1 MKKGIPKEVIANL
14 PGMPIFLQPGTQHQ
28 IVITNY
34 DFENLEGMDLD
45 LGSTEAET
53 TTKEVVPSG
62 SANPSSKTPA
72 STKKSKFFWKW
83 NSTTEDW
90 LHEKCRQNSF
100 SRSRS
105 IKSKIFERGIAEKL
119 WTDSVTCSVRVY
131 NKIDTICK
139 TNY

>member
-1 MKKGIPKEVIANL
+1 MGIPKEVTPNL
-14 PGMPIFLQPGTQHQ
+14 QGMPIFLQPCTQHQ
-28 IVITNY
+28 IVITNK
-34 DFENLEGMDLD
+34 DLENLEGMDLD

-53 TTKEVVPSG
+53 TTQEVVPSC
-62 SANPSSKTPA
+62 SANPSPKIPA

-83 NSTTEDW
+83 NSTAEDW
-90 LHEKCRQNSF
+90 LHEKRRQNSF

-105 IKSKIFERGIAEKL
+105 IKSKILERGIAEKL
-119 WTDSVTCSVRVY
+119 WTESVTWSVRVY

>member
-1 MKKGIPKEVIANL
+1 MKKGIPKEVTPNL
-14 PGMPIFLQPGTQHQ
+14 QGMPIFLQPCTQHQ
-28 IVITNY
+28 IVITNK
-34 DFENLEGMDLD
+34 DLENLEGMDLD

-53 TTKEVVPSG
+53 TTQEVVPSC
-62 SANPSSKTPA
+62 SANPSPKIPA

-83 NSTTEDW
+83 NSTAEDW
-90 LHEKCRQNSF
+90 LHEKRRQNSF

-105 IKSKIFERGIAEKL
+105 IKSEIFERGIAEKL
-119 WTDSVTCSVRVY
+119 WTESVTWSVRVY

>member
-1 MKKGIPKEVIANL
+1 MGIRKEVTPNL
-14 PGMPIFLQPGTQHQ
+14 QGMPIFLQPCTQHQ
-28 IVITNY
+28 IVITNK
-34 DFENLEGMDLD
+34 DLENLEGMDLD

-53 TTKEVVPSG
+53 TTQEVVPSC
-62 SANPSSKTPA
+62 SANPSPKIPA

-83 NSTTEDW
+83 NSTAEDW
-90 LHEKCRQNSF
+90 LHEKRRQNSF

-105 IKSKIFERGIAEKL
+105 IKSKILERGIAEKL
-119 WTDSVTCSVRVY
+119 WTESVTWSVRVY

>member
-1 MKKGIPKEVIANL
+1 MKKGIPKEVTPNL
-14 PGMPIFLQPGTQHQ
+14 QGMPFFLQPCTQHQ
-28 IVITNY
+28 IVINNK

-53 TTKEVVPSG
+53 TTQEVVPSC
-62 SANPSSKTPA
+62 SANPSPKIPA

-83 NSTTEDW
+83 NSTAEDW
-90 LHEKCRQNSF
+90 LHEKRRQNSF

-105 IKSKIFERGIAEKL
+105 IKSKILERGIAEKL
-119 WTDSVTCSVRVY
+119 WTESVTWSVRVY